1 MVGGLCERRV
11 AWLGAF
17 ATPEAAAL
25 ARARAN
31 RAEEAR
37 AEEARDEQARWEQ
50 ADEGLRGPLF
60 TPQRPLFTPEQR
72 RA

>member
-37 AEEARDEQARWEQ
+37 AEEARAEQVRDEQARWEQ

-60 TPQRPLFTPEQR
+60 TPEQR